1 MSASVIKRFIFTAL
15 PCEAKPFI
23 TQLKLNKDN
32 GLHPFALYAN
42 ADTALIVSGCGKVAM
57 AAAVAYGLAYFTAS
71 AQPILVNVGIAGH
84 QSMRLGSLFAAHKIT
99 DVDTGKNHYPQLV
112 SQLPCM
118 TLRINTVSKP
128 DRVYADNGL
137 YEMEAS
143 GFYEIASRFSS
154 AELIQTFKVVSDN
167 QHSPLE
173 RIDEN
178 WVFNLMTA
186 QVLPILEGI
195 NSMEHSTAQ
204 LLGVDSTYYEQ
215 AISQWHFTVTAQH
228 QLKALLQR
236 WSVLSDNAALDFAG
250 VEFNHSKGVLTWL
263 EKKIAA
269 LPFML

>member
-1 MSASVIKRFIFTAL
+1 
-15 PCEAKPFI
+15 
-23 TQLKLNKDN
+23 
-32 GLHPFALYAN
+32 
-42 ADTALIVSGCGKVAM
+42 
-57 AAAVAYGLAYFTAS
+57 
-71 AQPILVNVGIAGH
+71 VNVGIAGH
-84 QSMRLGSLFAAHKIT
+84 QTMRLGALFAAHKIT
-99 DVDTGKNHYPQLV
+99 DEDSGKHYYPQLI

-128 DRVYADNGL
+128 ERMYADNGL

-178 WVFNLMTA
+178 WVFNLMAA
-186 QVLPILEGI
+186 QFSPILDGI
-195 NSMEHSTAQ
+195 NSMEHSSAS
-204 LLGVDSTYYEQ
+204 LVSVESSYYEQ
-215 AISQWHFTVTAQH
+215 LIKQWHFSVTAQH

-236 WSVLSDNAALDFAG
+236 WTVLSNDAGLDFSG
-250 VEFNHSKGVLTWL
+250 VELKHSKGVLSWL
-263 EKKIAA
+263 EQKIAA